1 MGGVMFNLNNLNGC
15 ELIALANIL
24 TITIAQELTSEEIG
38 VLAGFFTVIGDGLAL
53 MAINNSN
60 SENCK

>member
-1 MGGVMFNLNNLNGC
+1 MFNLNDLNGC
-15 ELIALANIL
+15 ELLALANIF
-24 TITIAQELTSEEIG
+24 TISISQGLTSEEIA
-38 VLAGFFTVIGDGLAL
+38 VLAGFFTVVGDSLAL

>member
-1 MGGVMFNLNNLNGC
+1 MFNLNNLNGC
-15 ELIALANIL
+15 ELLTLANIFS
-24 TITIAQELTSEEIG
+24 ISISQGLTSEEIA

-53 MAINNSN
+53 ISINGSS